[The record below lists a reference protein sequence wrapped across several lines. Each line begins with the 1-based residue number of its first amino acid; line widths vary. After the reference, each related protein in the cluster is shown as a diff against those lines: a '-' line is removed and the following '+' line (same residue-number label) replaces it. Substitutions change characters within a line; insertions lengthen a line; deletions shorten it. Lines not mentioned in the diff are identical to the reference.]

1 MYNLD
6 YSFNI
11 KSNIYIKAVNAFDDI
26 WMLQW
31 TESKQRDKRTNAT
44 TQRHISEHTKNPCLS
59 AQLFHLNFVLFGKRK
74 KMGHVVIVP
83 RRAVCSP
90 VIEPL
95 GFLPPTFAF
104 SYNSLLHCIA
114 MGDAFVYFVHFV
126 LPYII
131 DQDQEAFHAGCWW
144 LAKFWLVG
152 NWIKRRCKYIS
163 LSNLLN
169 VEEKAELQFAE
180 H

>member
-1 MYNLD
+1 MIYECYNEPRAN
-6 YSFNI
+6 S
-11 KSNIYIKAVNAFDDI
+11 A
-26 WMLQW
+26 
-31 TESKQRDKRTNAT
+31 TNE
-44 TQRHISEHTKNPCLS
+44 QMQ
-59 AQLFHLNFVLFGKRK
+59 QLNVIFQSTLKILVCQLNFFTWTLFYLGSGKNGSRCN
-74 KMGHVVIVP
+74 
-83 RRAVCSP
+83 CSSEGSVFTGNWTIGIP
-90 VIEPL
+90 
-95 GFLPPTFAF
+95 PPTFAF

-114 MGDAFVYFVHFV
+114 MGNAFVYFVHFV